1 MEMKEKEFIKV
12 SNYVKSNFGIDLSK
26 KESLIRSRMEN
37 FLIESGY
44 KSLSEFYNHMISD
57 KTGLSVST
65 LINKLSTNHTFFFRE
80 IAHFNFLKEDILPKL
95 KQEEIIKKDLRI
107 WSAGCSS
114 GEEAYTIAM
123 ILSEFFGNEKYMW
136 DTKILATDISNR
148 ALNKAKRGMYCE
160 QQLLNVS
167 NYFKNKYFNRL
178 NNENYKL
185 KKDIIDEVIFRRFNF
200 MNEFFPF
207 NKKFHVIFCRNV
219 MIYFDE
225 KTKEEL
231 INKLYESTEPGGYL
245 FIGHS
250 ECINKNNTKYKYI
263 SPSIYRKE

>member
-1 MEMKEKEFIKV
+1 MEMKETEFVKV
-12 SNYVKSNFGIDLSK
+12 SNYVKLNFGIDLSK

-37 FLIESGY
+37 FLVENRY
-44 KSLSEFYNHMISD
+44 NSLSEFYNHMISD
-57 KTGLSVST
+57 KTGMSVST

-80 IAHFNFLKEDILPKL
+80 IAHFNFLKEEILPYL
-95 KQEEIIKKDLRI
+95 KQKEMNTKDLRL

-123 ILSEFFGNEKYMW
+123 IINEFFGNGKHMW
-136 DTKILATDISNR
+136 DTKILATDISDR
-148 ALNKAKRGMYCE
+148 ALDKAKLGEYKK
-160 QQLLNVS
+160 QQLTNVS
-167 NYFKNKYFNRL
+167 NYFKNKYFNKSGI
-178 NNENYKL
+178 EDFKL
-185 KKDIIDEVIFRRFNF
+185 KKDIMDEVIFRRFNF
-200 MNEFFPF
+200 MNDFFPF

-250 ECINKNNTKYKYI
+250 ESINKNNTKYKYI